1 MTKPQKPWRR
11 LIPDRL
17 VNRFATRNVCQAGYE
32 LGRRRRP
39 KKSTPIDKPWR
50 CPICGAGVDKTQ
62 FEIDSDC
69 CGATFL
75 LALRLNEG
83 AEQD

>member
-17 VNRFATRNVCQAGYE
+17 VNRFATRNVCQAGY
-32 LGRRRRP
+32 GPRRGRRP
-39 KKSTPIDKPWR
+39 KKSAPIDNPWSR
-50 CPICGAGVDKTQ
+50 PICGAGVDKHII
-62 FEIDSDC
+62 EIDSDC

-75 LALRLNEG
+75 LA
-83 AEQD
+83 